1 MGLSQVSVQ
10 LATHQALG
18 KVVGA
23 SCCTCVVFIL
33 SSSVGCRVSVS
44 DGDVHCCRLGSGS
57 ECGGG
62 GSGGGAPAPQS
73 ARVSSNGAGGMAV
86 SRVPSPLHDGNTPV
100 AENWCFT
107 QVIYPIIY
115 HIDDT
120 IRDASSNS
128 HVK

>member
-1 MGLSQVSVQ
+1 MLM
-10 LATHQALG
+10 
-18 KVVGA
+18 
-23 SCCTCVVFIL
+23 FF
-33 SSSVGCRVSVS
+33 
-44 DGDVHCCRLGSGS
+44 CRLGSGS

-107 QVIYPIIY
+107 QVMYGICLRALSIEQFIPLNFYY
-115 HIDDT
+115 WKGKLGHFHRVVT
-120 IRDASSNS
+120 
-128 HVK
+128 